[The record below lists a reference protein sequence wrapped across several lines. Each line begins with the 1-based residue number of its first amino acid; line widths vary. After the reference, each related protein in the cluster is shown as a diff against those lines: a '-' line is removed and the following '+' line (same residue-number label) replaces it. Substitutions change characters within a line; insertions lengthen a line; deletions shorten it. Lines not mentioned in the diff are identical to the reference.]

1 MSSRV
6 TLADVARRAGVSR
19 TAASFVLSGRTDMR
33 ISETTQQRVLAAAD
47 ELGYRPNITARS
59 LRTAV
64 TGTIGLISDTIT
76 ISPYAGEVIQGA
88 ADTALEHDRLVFVA
102 ETSGDRDVEHG
113 LLQEMLDRQV
123 DAFLYAAMFTQVRE
137 PPELV
142 RDYPFVL
149 LNCLAESFDAPAVL
163 PDETEAGATA
173 ARALLDAGHTDRI
186 HVIGGRHDTA
196 ETPGG
201 VVAGRERMAGV
212 EAALA
217 DAGTAPVSVTECVWH
232 APEYGYRAVSDLLER
247 HRPSALICLN
257 DRLAFGAYQALHQ
270 HGLRVP
276 DDVSVISFDDSDLAS
291 WLRPALTSVALPHY
305 ELGKTAVMLLVENR
319 REPGPVRVPMPL
331 RERASVAP
339 PGHVTVRRH
348 NQVARRD

>member
-19 TAASFVLSGRTDMR
+19 TAASFVLAGRTDMR
-33 ISETTQQRVLAAAD
+33 IAEATRQRVVASAD

-76 ISPYAGEVIQGA
+76 ITPYAGGVIQGA
-88 ADTALEHDRLVFVA
+88 VDTALTHDRLVFVA

-123 DAFLYAAMFTQVRE
+123 DAFLYAAMFTQLRE
-137 PPELV
+137 PPELL
-142 RDYPFVL
+142 REYPVVL
-149 LNCLAESFDAPAVL
+149 LNCLAETFTAPAVL
-163 PDETEAGATA
+163 PDETGAGATA
-173 ARALLDAGHTDRI
+173 AMALLDTGHVDGI

-196 ETPGG
+196 DTPGG
-201 VVAGRERMAGV
+201 VVAGRERMAGI

-217 DAGTAPVSVTECVWH
+217 EAGTAPASVTECVWH
-232 APEYGYRAVSDLLER
+232 TPVYGYRAVSDLLAR

-257 DRLAFGAYQALHQ
+257 DRLAFGAYQALHER
-270 HGLRVP
+270 GLRVP
-276 DDVSVISFDDSDLAS
+276 DDVSVVSFDDSDLAS

-305 ELGKTAVMLLVENR
+305 ELGEVAVKLLVENR
-319 REPGPVRVPMPL
+319 LEPGQVRVPMPL

-339 PGHVTVRRH
+339 PAT
-348 NQVARRD
+348 AR

>member
-19 TAASFVLSGRTDMR
+19 TSASFVLSGRTDMR
-33 ISETTQQRVLAAAD
+33 ISEATRQRVLAAAA

-64 TGTIGLISDTIT
+64 TGTIGLISDTVTIT
-76 ISPYAGEVIQGA
+76 PYAGEVIQGA
-88 ADTALEHDRLVFVA
+88 ADTALKHDRLVFVA

-113 LLQEMLDRQV
+113 LLREMLDRQV
-123 DAFLYAAMFTQVRE
+123 DAFVYAAMFTQVHQ
-137 PPELV
+137 PPELL
-142 RDYPFVL
+142 REYPVVL
-149 LNCLAESFDAPAVL
+149 LNCLADSFDAPAVL

-173 ARALLDAGHTDRI
+173 ARALLDAGHTDDI
-186 HVIGGRHDTA
+186 HVIGGRHETA

-217 DAGTAPVSVTECVWH
+217 EAGTAPASVTECAWH
-232 APEYGYRAVSDLLER
+232 TPDYGYRAASDLLAR
-247 HRPSALICLN
+247 HRPTALICLN
-257 DRLAFGAYQALHQ
+257 DRLAFGAYQALHE

-276 DDVSVISFDDSDLAS
+276 DDVSVVSFDDSDLAS

-305 ELGKTAVMLLVENR
+305 ELGKAAVTLLVEKR
-319 REPGPVRVPMPL
+319 LTPGEVRVPMPL
-331 RERASVAP
+331 RERASVGP
-339 PGHVTVRRH
+339 PATT
-348 NQVARRD
+348 Q